1 MERIFRAKHHLFL
14 LFLLHCK
21 QAYATDES
29 CNYVIN
35 IPEKGHL
42 RTLYRFLW
50 TCKHLRAHKSWTI
63 FLLPPFWY
71 VALASLNTWSAEY
84 LRHFF
89 YRAMTFFRRLS
100 VFFFWHFW
108 DSFFS
113 MSRKHQNHQNL
124 HKVWFF
130 LVILTDWF
138 HKCLEHAYLFIQHN
152 PFALF
157 MCSRFSQDLSVLKWN
172 LYKNMLHNF
181 QFCSKFRRFIFYFD
195 WRKRSEK
202 LN

>member
-71 VALASLNTWSAEY
+71 VALASSNTWSAEY

-89 YRAMTFFRRLS
+89 IVQWLFT
-100 VFFFWHFW
+100 
-108 DSFFS
+108 DGCPCSFFDTFET
-113 MSRKHQNHQNL
+113 H
-124 HKVWFF
+124 FF
-130 LVILTDWF
+130 Q
-138 HKCLEHAYLFIQHN
+138 CLESIKTIKTFIRFDFFGDIDWLISQMSWTCLSLH
-152 PFALF
+152 PTQPIRIIYVFQIF
-157 MCSRFSQDLSVLKWN
+157 SRFKCFKVKFVQKHVAQFSVLFK
-172 LYKNMLHNF
+172 M
-181 QFCSKFRRFIFYFD
+181 
-195 WRKRSEK
+195 
-202 LN
+202 